1 MAETDTMR
9 PDQLREIVAY
19 TSAHR
24 PSGLAPLDVILEGNS
39 AGDRAALAD
48 YEAAGLTWYVE
59 KLGWW
64 SGSVEDVAAV
74 IRRGPPRR

>member
-1 MAETDTMR
+1 M
-9 PDQLREIVAY
+9 
-19 TSAHR
+19 
-24 PSGLAPLDVILEGNS
+24 ILEGNS

-64 SGSVEDVAAV
+64 SGSVDDVAAV